1 MGEVRQRAAR
11 SRKGNDPD
19 AAQWLTTLLTYSRLT
34 RPQQP
39 LLRPSGWRNK
49 LRALGTRGL
58 LAKLRMVASLLQKPV
73 AARHQQP
80 QREQPVRSRHQPSNF
95 EAGAAPPPRIAHA
108 AARARAVKPAG
119 EEMSVRKAV
128 SNYKETRTNE
138 VGAAKGAVRSGT
150 RRKESTTKVARH
162 GMWLQNTMNECGR
175 KRNRTGDG

>member
-1 MGEVRQRAAR
+1 MADDFADVQSADQAA
-11 SRKGNDPD
+11 
-19 AAQWLTTLLTYSRLT
+19 AAITEAIWMEEQAQGARNT
-34 RPQQP
+34 RPT
-39 LLRPSGWRNK
+39 SKAAHGCE
-49 LRALGTRGL
+49 
-58 LAKLRMVASLLQKPV
+58 LAAKAGGYKTS
-73 AARHQQP
+73 AAGA
-80 QREQPVRSRHQPSNF
+80 QPVRSRHQPSNF

-138 VGAAKGAVRSGT
+138 VGAAKGAARAGT

>member
-1 MGEVRQRAAR
+1 
-11 SRKGNDPD
+11 
-19 AAQWLTTLLTYSRLT
+19 
-34 RPQQP
+34 
-39 LLRPSGWRNK
+39 
-49 LRALGTRGL
+49 
-58 LAKLRMVASLLQKPV
+58 MVASLLQKPV

-138 VGAAKGAVRSGT
+138 VGAAKGAARTGT
-150 RRKESTTKVARH
+150 RRKESTTKVVRH
-162 GMWLQNTMNECGR
+162 GMWLHNSMNEVGG
-175 KRNRTGDG
+175 KGDGQRQVMVERALNTLTSLNSTLNSWCGVGPSFCLSVVFINIILLL

>member
-1 MGEVRQRAAR
+1 MSFHRKTLISKREKRPRKQSHSRSDCSRLGEVRPRAVR
-11 SRKGNDPD
+11 SRKGNDSD
-19 AAQWLTTLLTYSRLT
+19 AAQWLTTLLTYSRLDQAAG
-34 RPQQP
+34 QQP
-39 LLRPSGWRNK
+39 PSRPTGWRNK
-49 LRALGTRGL
+49 LEALGTYGL
-58 LAKLRMVASLLQKPV
+58 LAKLHMVASLLQKPV

-138 VGAAKGAVRSGT
+138 VGAAKGA
-150 RRKESTTKVARH
+150 ARA
-162 GMWLQNTMNECGR
+162 
-175 KRNRTGDG
+175 